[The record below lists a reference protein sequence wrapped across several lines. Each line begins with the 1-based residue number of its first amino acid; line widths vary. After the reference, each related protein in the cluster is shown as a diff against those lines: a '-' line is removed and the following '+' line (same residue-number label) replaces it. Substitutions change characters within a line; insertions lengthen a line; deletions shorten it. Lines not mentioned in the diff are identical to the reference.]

1 MGILSGMRVVEG
13 SAFVAVPLAGMT
25 LAQMGADVI
34 RFDRLEGGL
43 DAGRWPVT
51 QDGQSLFWAGLNK
64 GKRSIA
70 IDMKNPRARELIS
83 EIITAPGEDAG
94 LFITNLRVRGWM
106 DYETLSARRPDLC
119 MVTLMGDR
127 HGRPAVDY
135 TVNPALGFPY
145 ATGPEGSTEPV
156 AHALP
161 AWDCIAG
168 NMVVSALL
176 AAERKRLRHGQGSGV
191 ELSLKDVAAAML
203 GHLGIIGEVEV
214 NGVSRGKSGNALYG
228 AYGQDFVCADGQR
241 VMVIGLTDR
250 QWRGLLNVTG
260 MREEMAALE
269 TRLGVSLAGEGAR
282 FTHRHE
288 ITALLTPWFAAR
300 KVPEFATMFD
310 EAGVTWSI
318 FRDFAGAGGGPGP
331 VAAEPDVQPD
341 RAAGDRRLPGA
352 GDADEL
358 HRRGPRG
365 AGARAGPGGAYRGD
379 PGRCRGAAGCEI
391 AALFDAGHRGAGGAG
406 RGRGAHGLERGGR
419 RDFGPPSGAAQP
431 RLRGRCPHSLP
442 SPGVFRQDEGG
453 RQASLARR
461 ASCRAMRASS
471 SAMVAW
477 ESCGDGLR
485 AVAWAMAPRRASV
498 CLRIARPRPGC
509 AS

>member
-318 FRDFAGAGGGPGP
+318 FRDFAGALAEDPDLSLQNPMFSRIEQPGI
-331 VAAEPDVQPD
+331 
-341 RAAGDRRLPGA
+341 
-352 GDADEL
+352 
-358 HRRGPRG
+358 
-365 AGARAGPGGAYRGD
+365 GAYRVPGTPMSFTGEAREAPVRAPVLGEHTEEILGD
-379 PGRCRGAAGCEI
+379 VAGLPDAEI
-391 AALFDAGHRGAGGAG
+391 AALFDAGIV
-406 RGRGAHGLERGGR
+406 
-419 RDFGPPSGAAQP
+419 AQ
-431 RLRGRCPHSLP
+431 
-442 SPGVFRQDEGG
+442 
-453 RQASLARR
+453 A
-461 ASCRAMRASS
+461 
-471 SAMVAW
+471 
-477 ESCGDGLR
+477 
-485 AVAWAMAPRRASV
+485 
-498 CLRIARPRPGC
+498 ARPGDVARM